1 MAQQTHKVKEETERV
16 VIVGVQTDQYDDQ
29 FRYSLEELKQLVQ
42 NTGAEVVGEI
52 TQKRESRDTATV
64 IGKGKVNELKHL
76 VEETD
81 ASTVVFNQGLTP
93 SNTRNIQDEVE
104 AKVIDRVQVILDIFA
119 LRAQSK
125 EGRLQV
131 QLAQLNYLLPRLVGQ
146 GENMSRLGAGIGTRG
161 PGESKLEMDR
171 RHIQNQ
177 MTDIKRELKKI
188 EEHRERSREQRTQS
202 NVFQIGLIGYTNAG
216 KSTLLN
222 AMTDT
227 GTYEKDELFAT
238 LDPLTRQ
245 LDLPSGLQATLTDT
259 VGFIQDLP
267 TQLIEAFQSTLEES
281 REVDLLLHVVDASE
295 ENVSGHEKTVL
306 DLLKELEMDSIP
318 RLTVYNK
325 RDQVEGEFQPTL
337 YPNIVISAKENADV
351 ARLLEEVETQMK
363 EQMAHY
369 KHEIPATRGD
379 ILVQLRQE
387 TLLERQFYDEDNQ
400 LYIVEGYA
408 KKESKWNRPSIL

>member
-379 ILVQLRQE
+379 LLVQLRQE
-387 TLLERQFYDEDNQ
+387 TLLERQFYDEGNQ